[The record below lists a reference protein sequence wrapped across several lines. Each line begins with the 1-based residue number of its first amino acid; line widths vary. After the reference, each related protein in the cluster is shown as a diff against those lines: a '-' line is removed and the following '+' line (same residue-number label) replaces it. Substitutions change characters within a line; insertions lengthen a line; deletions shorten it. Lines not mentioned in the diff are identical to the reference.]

1 MITPYE
7 LWTKRKQNLNYLKVW
22 GCRAVVRLPDPKL
35 KTLDERGIECIFIGY
50 VKPSKA
56 FRFYVIK
63 ANESVLIN
71 FIIESRDAIFDEN
84 RFSLVL
90 RPSQRSLIN
99 RTKDIGGLVVSE
111 EITEEV
117 VTQQPKPNLKKA
129 KENRTS
135 KNFGP
140 EFQLYLI
147 EETRDEKE
155 AINDEMDS
163 ILDNNTW
170 MLADLPLGC
179 KPLSFKWIF
188 KIKLKMDVKITFL
201 NGKLDEEVYMN
212 QPQGFIIHGNENKVC
227 KPVKSLYGLKHAPK
241 KFDETSKGVIICLYV
256 HDMLIFD
263 TNQVQVD
270 LTKEFLS
277 FKFSI
282 KDIGEA
288 DVILALERYSDASWI
303 SNTKD
308 NSSTSGWV
316 FLLRGGAIS

>member
-71 FIIESRDAIFDEN
+71 FIIESRDVIFDEN
-84 RFSLVL
+84 RFSSVL

-99 RTKDIGGLVVSE
+99 RTKDIGGLVVPE
-111 EITEEV
+111 ELTEEV

-147 EETRDEKE
+147 EGTRDEKE

-170 MLADLPLGC
+170 MLADLPLVAN
-179 KPLSFKWIF
+179 L
-188 KIKLKMDVKITFL
+188 LMDVKITFL

-241 KFDETSKGVIICLYV
+241 KFDEASKGVIICLYV

-270 LTKEFLS
+270 MTKEFLS
-277 FKFSI
+277 SKFSM

-288 DVILALERYSDASWI
+288 DVILGITILPKERL
-303 SNTKD
+303 NM
-308 NSSTSGWV
+308 NV
-316 FLLRGGAIS
+316 ME